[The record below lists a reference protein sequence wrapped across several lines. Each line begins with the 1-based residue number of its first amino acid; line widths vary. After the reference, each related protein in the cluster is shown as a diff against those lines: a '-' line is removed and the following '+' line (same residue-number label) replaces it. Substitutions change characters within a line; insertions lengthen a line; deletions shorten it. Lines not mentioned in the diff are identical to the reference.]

1 MRFLAL
7 ALALLTFAGCS
18 YKYPLTSG
26 PSKDINTWLLGIWE
40 HKDEKGNVYRAS
52 VQPLTGDRMTVWFRA
67 LGKTPKQTKQWKGE
81 AWISRVGHANF
92 LTIKCL
98 ESADDFPVDAFTF
111 LHYQVLDQ
119 NHVATRPLQLDGM
132 YEATSFQL
140 RKEVR
145 KKWKEKDPPPYG
157 RRAVDTHRRGLLG
170 QERPGRATIHPPAV
184 RPAGSPHCRSLRGRS
199 PRSRVP
205 RSRRPTSGSWTGR
218 TPTDGGPKARLIR
231 VNTLIIS

>member
-18 YKYPLTSG
+18 YKYPLTGG

-111 LHYQVLDQ
+111 VHYQVLDQ

-132 YEATSFQL
+132 AEATSFQL

-145 KKWKEKDPPPYG
+145 KKWKEKTLLPQDGALWTRIAEVYWDKSGQEEQPFIPPRYVPPPDP
-157 RRAVDTHRRGLLG
+157 ALQKSEK
-170 QERPGRATIHPPAV
+170 QESAQQSSAQQEADQRELDRQDSN
-184 RPAGSPHCRSLRGRS
+184 R
-199 PRSRVP
+199 
-205 RSRRPTSGSWTGR
+205 RRP
-218 TPTDGGPKARLIR
+218 
-231 VNTLIIS
+231 